1 MKAVLAR
8 NYDNYAWE
16 EQYRP
21 EKTEQ
26 EVRRIKSPA
35 AEKNENL
42 LAKIAVIAFVV
53 IATYLIAVLRSG
65 TVLTAGNELVSM
77 KEQET
82 QLINKNNELKIE
94 VEQLKGPER
103 IIGIAESQLGMN
115 VARSNIYV
123 KAGNAANNNNVSAL
137 AGN

>member
-1 MKAVLAR
+1 MLAR
-8 NYDNYAWE
+8 NYDNYAWK

-26 EVRRIKSPA
+26 EVRRVKSPA

>member
-16 EQYRP
+16 EQYQLPKADEGVKVKRAP
-21 EKTEQ
+21 
-26 EVRRIKSPA
+26 VRETNR
-35 AEKNENL
+35 NL
-42 LAKIAVIAFVV
+42 LAQISVIAFVI
-53 IATYLIAVLRSG
+53 IATYLCAVVRSG
-65 TVLTAGNELVSM
+65 TVMSAGNELVSL
-77 KEQET
+77 KEQEM
-82 QLINKNNELKIE
+82 QLINKNNELRIE

-103 IIGIAESQLGMN
+103 IISIAESQLGMS

-123 KAGNAANNNNVSAL
+123 QAGHVKNNKVYAL

>member
-21 EKTEQ
+21 EKTER
-26 EVRRIKSPA
+26 EVRRVKSPA